1 MWMGQGWSGKAEA
14 CPHPDGENT
23 PDLVVIHTCEL
34 SHKGIQV
41 VDPAHLSYSFV
52 LFSYVLFELLCVLA
66 CAIEANIGIL
76 RPCRTLSCA
85 IRGHSTSQYCVRPYP
100 IQRRGLPCLPCLT

>member
-23 PDLVVIHTCEL
+23 PDLVDIHTCEL

-41 VDPAHLSYSFV
+41 VDPRTF
-52 LFSYVLFELLCVLA
+52 
-66 CAIEANIGIL
+66 
-76 RPCRTLSCA
+76 RTLSFCFMFYSSYYVSLHA
-85 IRGHSTSQYCVRPYP
+85 RLRP
-100 IQRRGLPCLPCLT
+100 T